1 MKRSQIMALFLSP
14 LITFTTQSLLA
25 DAPTTQPG
33 QMITVLEELK
43 SKGFVII
50 KKIDFDVTNGTY
62 AAKVLNAQGK
72 NIDIQINPQTKE
84 VTKPVNEVL
93 GLSTL
98 EVALKVKE
106 AGFPN
111 IYEVTTEYFG
121 NQYIVKTIDNH
132 GHKVTM
138 NVDFKTGKILKT
150 MKE

>member
-1 MKRSQIMALFLSP
+1 MKQSLIMTLILSSF
-14 LITFTTQSLLA
+14 ITFTSQSLLA

-33 QMITVLEELK
+33 QMIAVLEELK

-72 NIDIQINPQTKE
+72 NIDIQVNPQTGE
-84 VTKPVNEVL
+84 VTKTANEIL

-98 EVALKVKE
+98 EVAMKVKE

-111 IYEVTTEYFG
+111 IYEITTELFG
-121 NQYIVKTIDNH
+121 NQYIVKTIDDH

-150 MKE
+150 TKE